1 MPKKVGRPLKSE
13 SDSENQARIINAT
26 TEMIKSHGADYVTV
40 RRVCEAA
47 DVSVGTFYHYFKDKD
62 DLMMYFVRDTLFGEF
77 TIATPLANISDRI
90 SELYMH
96 LVNKYMELGESFM
109 RSFYTTSNTSLSAY
123 MCEQDGEFVDNS
135 IMARS
140 ERELLKAQDEKV
152 ITSDA
157 DIHVMSQDICTI
169 VKGCIFEWCLNS
181 NKTDIERTIRRIIR
195 NYLSVYIAL

>member
-1 MPKKVGRPLKSE
+1 
-13 SDSENQARIINAT
+13 
-26 TEMIKSHGADYVTV
+26 
-40 RRVCEAA
+40 
-47 DVSVGTFYHYFKDKD
+47 
-62 DLMMYFVRDTLFGEF
+62 
-77 TIATPLANISDRI
+77 
-90 SELYMH
+90 MH